1 MKTTGKTLLLSLLT
15 AAFCVGSAIS
25 SFAQSTPSE
34 GAVQTAVDKKPLDHS
49 VYDKWYGM
57 GGYLLTKD
65 GKFSA
70 IYQNRTEN
78 DGHIEI
84 INLTDNS
91 IRVIERGSKARLAQ
105 DNKHL
110 LCMIRP
116 FYKETK
122 EAKLKKLKGD
132 KMPKDTMCIVNM
144 YTGSIQKFPFGK
156 KMEVAKE
163 GGNYVVFEARIMN
176 DSLKRDGLFVYDL
189 AKDAVVDTLM
199 NVESYTFNKMG
210 TELICMKKVVKEK
223 AKKGDK
229 GKSDE
234 SAAGLSFDQ
243 RRENSGIY
251 IYRPATQ
258 EIEVVIEGIEK
269 SKFVRPNISKDE
281 TMLFFYA
288 NTDTTKKYEDNVE
301 IWTYKIGSKSPKKV
315 IDNNIKGLRDGWMVS
330 SFRAIT
336 MSDDNTNLFF
346 GVGIPMPKKDTTIK
360 EEMAQLDVWHY
371 NDKYIQTQQQH
382 TKNTESRRSYLSYVK
397 LDSEGGLD
405 KTAFGGDREFI
416 QLADIKYPVAK
427 VTEEWNGDWAYAFT
441 EEKYAMTSQ
450 WDANPIYDIYVIDMK
465 DGSAEMIMEAKPF
478 YNLNVSPEGKYIYW
492 FDAVEQEWFTWNKET
507 REIKNISEKIPYP
520 LYNELHDTP
529 RMAPAYGHGGWRTG
543 DKSFFVYDKCDVWEL
558 DPDGVKEPQML
569 TQGMG
574 REKNYTF
581 KMIRLDQ
588 LQLPEGTPGIKK
600 EPIGDKDNVYFTAFD
615 NKSKGYGYYT
625 RIFKGKK
632 LQPMKELIMEPDFNL
647 GYLHKAEKADVI
659 TFAKGNFVESPN
671 LWVTKDWFKTATKLT
686 ETNPQQKEY
695 NWGTCESVYWTTADG
710 TRDIEGLLYKPE
722 NFDPNK
728 KYPMVVYF
736 YEKS

>member
-65 GKFSA
+65 GKFSV

-243 RRENSGIY
+243 RKENSGIY

-258 EIEVVIEGIEK
+258 EIEVVIEGTEK

-416 QLADIKYPVAK
+416 QLADINYPVAK

-441 EEKYAMTSQ
+441 EEKYAMTRQ

-520 LYNELHDTP
+520 LYNEFSA
-529 RMAPAYGHGGWRTG
+529 R
-543 DKSFFVYDKCDVWEL
+543 
-558 DPDGVKEPQML
+558 
-569 TQGMG
+569 
-574 REKNYTF
+574 
-581 KMIRLDQ
+581 
-588 LQLPEGTPGIKK
+588 
-600 EPIGDKDNVYFTAFD
+600 
-615 NKSKGYGYYT
+615 
-625 RIFKGKK
+625 
-632 LQPMKELIMEPDFNL
+632 
-647 GYLHKAEKADVI
+647 
-659 TFAKGNFVESPN
+659 
-671 LWVTKDWFKTATKLT
+671 
-686 ETNPQQKEY
+686 
-695 NWGTCESVYWTTADG
+695 
-710 TRDIEGLLYKPE
+710 
-722 NFDPNK
+722 
-728 KYPMVVYF
+728 
-736 YEKS
+736 